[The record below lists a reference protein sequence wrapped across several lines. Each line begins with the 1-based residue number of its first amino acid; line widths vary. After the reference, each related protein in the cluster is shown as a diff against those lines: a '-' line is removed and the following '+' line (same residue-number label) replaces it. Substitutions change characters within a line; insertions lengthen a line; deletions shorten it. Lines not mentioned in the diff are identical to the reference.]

1 MGTYEVLFHEVL
13 KVYEISLRAESLL
26 HIRKQPG
33 EEEETRGREEVSE
46 GRRGLGSGHGEG
58 ANALSSTARQGE
70 SLGLV

>member
-1 MGTYEVLFHEVL
+1 ML

-46 GRRGLGSGHGEG
+46 GRRGLGSGHGG
-58 ANALSSTARQGE
+58 GGLMPCPAQPGRE
-70 SLGLV
+70 SPWD

>member
-1 MGTYEVLFHEVL
+1 MRFPCELNL
-13 KVYEISLRAESLL
+13 SL

-33 EEEETRGREEVSE
+33 EEEETREERRSVRAE
-46 GRRGLGSGHGEG
+46 GFGKWARGGG